1 MRVIR
6 DKNDR
11 MMKLS
16 DNVFNARQVRSAPK
30 LKLWRYAGLMLT
42 YRCNAACAFCY
53 YYCGPQAGGLLPV
66 ETAMDAWAA
75 LRRLA
80 GDSARVHLTGGE
92 PFLYFDRLLEICEQA
107 QRRNLGGV
115 DFVETNGGWVADETS
130 VRRRL
135 RALNAAGVR
144 RLKISWDLFH
154 AEFVPVEKV
163 RLLVRLAGEQ
173 FGPDGVLVRWQHRL
187 DNPLEAVAMD
197 EAGRLDAMRAEM
209 NEHGGR
215 FTGRAAQRL
224 GPLCATIPPQ
234 ELAGRHCRRA
244 ILGAKGVHIDPYGNV
259 FSGQCSGMTVG
270 NLAEAGLDGLW
281 KTFDPHLSDF
291 WGRLYAR
298 GPSGL
303 LDSAVAAGY
312 EPRTAYASKCHL
324 CADIR
329 RFYFDTGR
337 FLSIIGPDACYG
349 KMSL

>member
-1 MRVIR
+1 ML
-6 DKNDR
+6 
-11 MMKLS
+11 KLS

-42 YRCNAACAFCY
+42 YRCNAACKFCY

-80 GDSARVHLTGGE
+80 GDTARVHLTGGE
-92 PFLYFDRLLEICEQA
+92 PFLYFDRLLQICEQA

-115 DFVETNGGWVADETS
+115 DFVETNAGWVADETCA
-130 VRRRL
+130 RRRL
-135 RALNAAGVR
+135 RALDAAGLR

-173 FGPDGVLVRWQHRL
+173 LGPDRVLVRWQHRL
-187 DNPLEAVAMD
+187 ENPLDPAGMD
-197 EAGRLDAMRAEM
+197 DAGRLAAMSAEM
-209 NEHGGR
+209 SEQGGR
-215 FTGRAAQRL
+215 FTGRAAEAL
-224 GPLCATIPPQ
+224 GPLCAAIPPQ
-234 ELAGRHCRRA
+234 DLAGRHCRRS

-259 FSGQCSGMTVG
+259 FSGQCSGMAVG
-270 NLAEAGLDGLW
+270 NLSATSLDGLW
-281 KTFDPHLSDF
+281 KTFDPQKLDI
-291 WGRLYAR
+291 WAGLLER
-298 GPSGL
+298 GPTGL
-303 LDSAVAAGY
+303 LEDAIAAGY
-312 EPRTAYASKCHL
+312 PLRTAYASKCHL

-337 FLSIIGPDACYG
+337 FLSIISPDACYG
-349 KMSL
+349 KKSV